1 MQPDEPAA
9 VPQNDAIDA
18 ALRDGYLQ
26 RNEDG
31 LAAEYRFGKAFQ
43 AAVGLAGCKVAGL
56 TLQLDPGQPLIVN
69 ARLFID
75 APTARRVL
83 KLLVEQQYTA
93 VPRAAGSATPVAPT
107 SAAESAPLQPATV
120 ADTPPQLS
128 DRQVAELALE
138 RIEQLRMLL
147 FRSGRLL

>member
-43 AAVGLAGCKVAGL
+43 AAVGLAG
-56 TLQLDPGQPLIVN
+56 
-69 ARLFID
+69 
-75 APTARRVL
+75 
-83 KLLVEQQYTA
+83 
-93 VPRAAGSATPVAPT
+93 
-107 SAAESAPLQPATV
+107 
-120 ADTPPQLS
+120 
-128 DRQVAELALE
+128 
-138 RIEQLRMLL
+138 
-147 FRSGRLL
+147 